1 MVRKSSKRIAKA
13 IATKTSSV
21 EAYYKKNMLGSN
33 QFAPRFPT
41 MDYSK
46 ANPKNP
52 KIVDPYPT
60 TLFR

>member
-1 MVRKSSKRIAKA
+1 MIAK
-13 IATKTSSV
+13 KTSSV
-21 EAYYKKNMLGSN
+21 EAFYKKNMLGSN

-41 MDYSK
+41 EDYSK
-46 ANPKNP
+46 ANPSNP

>member
-1 MVRKSSKRIAKA
+1 MVRRSNNRAVKMIAK
-13 IATKTSSV
+13 KTSSV
-21 EAYYKKNMLGSN
+21 EAFYKKNMLGSN

-41 MDYSK
+41 EDYSK
-46 ANPKNP
+46 ANPSNP